1 MVRTNND
8 GSFMISTTVAF
19 HLLSYTALFL
29 IVGMIKPRWVLFFMK
44 EPTRF
49 LISSISLV
57 SFMIAMT
64 IYGQAHKED
73 VLKVKKEAEKAE
85 IVSEMPVAKEETK

>member
-1 MVRTNND
+1 
-8 GSFMISTTVAF
+8 MISTTVAF

-29 IVGMIKPRWVLFFMK
+29 IVGMIKPKWALFFMK

-49 LISSISLV
+49 LISSISVV

-73 VLKVKKEAEKAE
+73 LLKAKKEAEKTE
-85 IVSEMPVAKEETK
+85 MVSEVPAAKEETK

>member
-1 MVRTNND
+1 
-8 GSFMISTTVAF
+8 MISTTVAF

>member
-1 MVRTNND
+1 
-8 GSFMISTTVAF
+8 MISTTVAF

-29 IVGMIKPRWVLFFMK
+29 IVGMIKPKWVLFFMK

-57 SFMIAMT
+57 AFMIAMT
-64 IYGQAHKED
+64 IYGEAHRQETAKA
-73 VLKVKKEAEKAE
+73 KKEAEKTE
-85 IVSEMPVAKEETK
+85 VVTEVPSIKEEVKETK